1 MDPKNLTKE
10 YSNGEVTVVWKPG
23 LCIHS
28 GVCFSGLPEV
38 FKPRD
43 KPWIRPEGASTE
55 QIVAQV
61 KQCPSGALSFYYNDG
76 HVEAEEQATTPR
88 VVVRPNGPLVVYG
101 SITIQDRNGVETQ
114 KEHVTAF
121 CRCGHSQNKPFCDG
135 SHSTVGFRDQAW

>member
-10 YSNGEVTVVWKPG
+10 YSNGEVTVVWKPE

-28 GVCFSGLPEV
+28 GVCFSGLPRV
-38 FKPRD
+38 FNPKAR
-43 KPWIRPEGASTE
+43 PWVKVDGASTE

-61 KQCPSGALSFYYNDG
+61 KQCPSGALSYYYNDG
-76 HVEAEEQATTPR
+76 HADTEEQVTTTR

-101 SITIQDRNGVETQ
+101 SLTLKDRNGVETQ

-121 CRCGHSQNKPFCDG
+121 CRCGHSHNKPFCDG
-135 SHSTVGFRDQAW
+135 SHITSGFRD